1 MLMRSLWY
9 YFAVLPASVSAFA
22 PNSPTPQRLSL
33 SSALSM
39 AGMTSEAA
47 NQNIFGVI
55 SDAATGAAFSL
66 LHLADDTG
74 VQDSSKNLRVLWV
87 RALLNQKGLIQ
98 DDVAATLLPK
108 ATRNLV
114 CTDAGSAL
122 FDPILQ
128 FTEWIQAR
136 TEFIDAGLDRF
147 LQSPVC
153 TCEKTGKPLEC
164 NVALFGAGYDTRALR
179 YRHAHG
185 GNANFLEVDLPAVVE
200 GKQRLYE
207 KFQRENDP
215 EWDLVNDGSSF
226 VPMDLNTC
234 GGDTPVSLVETL
246 KAAGLKEG
254 VPTFFV
260 WEAVLFYVNED
271 AVRNILQE
279 LFSFAQPG
287 GNDGAESM
295 FCFTGTFDASRSSKA
310 RRHE

>member
-1 MLMRSLWY
+1 MIRSQCY
-9 YFAVLPASVSAFA
+9 YFAALVLSSASVFAFA
-22 PNSPTPQRLSL
+22 PGGPTPKRL

-39 AGMTSEAA
+39 AGTTSEAA

-55 SDAATGAAFSL
+55 SDAATGAAFSF

-87 RALLNQKGLIQ
+87 RALLSQKGRIR

-114 CTDAGSAL
+114 CTDAGAAL

-136 TEFIDAGLDRF
+136 TEFIDTALDRF

-164 NVALFGAGYDTRALR
+164 NVVLFGAGYDTRALR

-185 GNANFLEVDLPAVVE
+185 GIANFIEVDLPAVVE

-215 EWDLVNDGSSF
+215 EWDFVKDGSSF
-226 VPMDLNTC
+226 LPMDLNTC
-234 GGDTPVSLVETL
+234 GGDTPVLLIESL
-246 KAAGLKEG
+246 KAAGLKVG

-279 LFSFAQPG
+279 LFSFAQPD
-287 GNDGAESM
+287 GNGGAETM
-295 FCFTGTFDASRSSKA
+295 LCFTGTLYVRYWTA
-310 RRHE
+310 